1 MYMSDDALMNSLT
14 ERKDIFKVLS
24 LNCQSLYAKF
34 DQLYV
39 LIEKL
44 RRNGNEF
51 DAICLQ
57 ETWIDDNM
65 DTSLLHLPSY
75 NLISKTKTTSLHG
88 GLAIYIKNC
97 YRYTTVLG
105 EIDNFSTW
113 EHQFIEIETDN
124 NNATKIIIGNI
135 YRLPRETNN
144 DYKMFMDEMSQVLG
158 HFQENARD
166 VILFGDFNID
176 LLKISQKAKA
186 NNFFEIM

>member
-1 MYMSDDALMNSLT
+1 MGIGIWGISCFISNLTAIANEDNDILEKYGGFAKNSLLHAFDFVNDNDDEEPVLFDNSMYMSDDALMNSLT

-57 ETWIDDNM
+57 ETWIDDDM
-65 DTSLLHLPSY
+65 DTTLLHLPSY

-105 EIDNFSTW
+105 
-113 EHQFIEIETDN
+113 
-124 NNATKIIIGNI
+124 
-135 YRLPRETNN
+135 
-144 DYKMFMDEMSQVLG
+144 
-158 HFQENARD
+158 
-166 VILFGDFNID
+166 
-176 LLKISQKAKA
+176 
-186 NNFFEIM
+186 